1 MQKKR
6 MERGF
11 EREGVG
17 IFEFLYPPLQIYGIL
32 FNRKTMADRNGGI
45 REGNCGGMKLI
56 EHLFVGE
63 NVTELETILYSLRR
77 SIPVLHLYCI
87 VYFEDKERLEI
98 LSSYELFQDR
108 NRERQGMI
116 AGVAMGRKEAID
128 LLVYMAEEARRQG
141 RNPGDPKD
149 LIG

>member
-1 MQKKR
+1 
-6 MERGF
+6 
-11 EREGVG
+11 
-17 IFEFLYPPLQIYGIL
+17 
-32 FNRKTMADRNGGI
+32 
-45 REGNCGGMKLI
+45 MKLI

-77 SIPVLHLYCI
+77 SIPVLHLHCI

-108 NRERQGMI
+108 NRERQGII
-116 AGVAMGRKEAID
+116 AGVAMGRKEAVD

-141 RNPGDPKD
+141 KNPGDPRD